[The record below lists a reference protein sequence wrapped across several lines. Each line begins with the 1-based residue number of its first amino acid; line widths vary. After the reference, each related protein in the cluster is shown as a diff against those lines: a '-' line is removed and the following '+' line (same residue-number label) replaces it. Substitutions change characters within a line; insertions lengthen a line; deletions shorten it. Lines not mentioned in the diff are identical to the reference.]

1 MNWWSYYSFF
11 IFTQRRKDA
20 KIFFNGNTDYTDW
33 TDLHGFFLTTN
44 SLILYELIRFKFVHS
59 WSYYSFFCLPRMHE
73 FFFLFL
79 FLFEIVFYI
88 CVFTFEIKGVV
99 FVPITTTLILIKY
112 LFAMFYKN
120 RK

>member
-1 MNWWSYYSFF
+1 VNWWSYYSFF

-73 FFFLFL
+73 FFFFVFIFIWNCFL
-79 FLFEIVFYI
+79 YLCFYFWNKRCGFCSNNHHSNFNKIFI
-88 CVFTFEIKGVV
+88 CNV
-99 FVPITTTLILIKY
+99 L
-112 LFAMFYKN
+112 
-120 RK
+120 